1 MYKYKKEVTGSK
13 RNEMNFSFHLYFS
26 DSIIHF
32 PEVEDGRCVF
42 PFQYRKE
49 TFHDCISFNARH
61 KWCSLNET
69 YMGYWKYCTKAD
81 FAKCVFPFWFRRM
94 IYWNCTQDGND
105 FGKKWCSLTQNFNKD
120 QLWKYC

>member
-1 MYKYKKEVTGSK
+1 MW
-13 RNEMNFSFHLYFS
+13 
-26 DSIIHF
+26 
-32 PEVEDGRCVF
+32 GREEAHG
-42 PFQYRKE
+42 Q
-49 TFHDCISFNARH
+49 SSLARPLPL
-61 KWCSLNET
+61 SP
-69 YMGYWKYCTKAD
+69 D

>member
-1 MYKYKKEVTGSK
+1 SLSLSLFLSVSVCLLSLRVTARSP
-13 RNEMNFSFHLYFS
+13 L
-26 DSIIHF
+26 
-32 PEVEDGRCVF
+32 DGRCVF